1 MGNVGSRS
9 DPYRPR
15 MRWAQEARTR
25 GAAGA
30 SAGVWYAPPVGAWKC
45 QSGAGAGRDVCAG
58 GGRLWGAVPL
68 DNSHVGKVD
77 SSLILNQLGF
87 ISL

>member
-1 MGNVGSRS
+1 MVWGMWVREVILAVPTCVGRKK
-9 DPYRPR
+9 RGR
-15 MRWAQEARTR
+15 AGRR
-25 GAAGA
+25 GAYT
-30 SAGVWYAPPVGAWKC
+30 VVGGCA
-45 QSGAGAGRDVCAG
+45 AG
-58 GGRLWGAVPL
+58 GVVRVQMVWGRGRLWGAVPL